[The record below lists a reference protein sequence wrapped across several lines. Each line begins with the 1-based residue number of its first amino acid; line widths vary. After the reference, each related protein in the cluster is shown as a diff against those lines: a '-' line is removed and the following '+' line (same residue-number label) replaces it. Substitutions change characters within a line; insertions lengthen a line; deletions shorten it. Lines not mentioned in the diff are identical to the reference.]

1 MKYSP
6 STVFN
11 YKNIDSYIFVYTVY
25 SNPGKLSSSKI
36 MFPKI
41 SQPLCLLKVKVTEV
55 PMGLVNFYYYYCY
68 ILSLTSSLSPESIGE
83 MYNNILFAKRERVFF
98 K

>member
-55 PMGLVNFYYYYCY
+55 PMGLVNYCY